1 MKIRYLFAL
10 MMISSCTKS
19 QDLTCTD
26 FKIGT
31 FKAEGINYKLPTTNV
46 SRSEKTQKES
56 ADGLATL
63 EATIE
68 WKSECNYEL
77 IYLNGSPDLKEQKI
91 NVVILQI
98 EGRKAICTATVEGK
112 PGLIQ
117 NFELEKEKEKE
128 KEK

>member
-10 MMISSCTKS
+10 MLISSCTES
-19 QDLTCTD
+19 QDLTCVD

-56 ADGLATL
+56 ADGLETL
-63 EATIE
+63 EAKIE

-77 IYLNGSPDLKEQKI
+77 IYLNGSPDMKGQKVSVQILKIKGQ
-91 NVVILQI
+91 
-98 EGRKAICTATVEGK
+98 KAICAATVESM
-112 PGLIQ
+112 PGINL
-117 NFELEKEKEKE
+117 NFEMEKL
-128 KEK
+128 

>member
-77 IYLNGSPDLKEQKI
+77 IYLNQEEKI
-91 NVVILQI
+91 NVVILKI
-98 EGRKAICTATVEGK
+98 EGRKAVCTATVKGK
-112 PGLIQ
+112 PALIL
-117 NFELEKEKEKE
+117 NFELEKEKKKE
-128 KEK
+128 K

>member
-77 IYLNGSPDLKEQKI
+77 IYLNQEQKI
-91 NVVILQI
+91 NVVILKI
-98 EGRKAICTATVEGK
+98 EGRKAVCTATVEGK
-112 PGLIQ
+112 PGLIL
-117 NFELEKEKEKE
+117 NFELEKEKKKE
-128 KEK
+128 ILNETI

>member
-77 IYLNGSPDLKEQKI
+77 IYLNQEQKI
-91 NVVILQI
+91 NVVILKI
-98 EGRKAICTATVEGK
+98 EGRKAVCTATVEGK
-112 PGLIQ
+112 PGLIL
-117 NFELEKEKEKE
+117 NFELEKKKEILNE
-128 KEK
+128 TI